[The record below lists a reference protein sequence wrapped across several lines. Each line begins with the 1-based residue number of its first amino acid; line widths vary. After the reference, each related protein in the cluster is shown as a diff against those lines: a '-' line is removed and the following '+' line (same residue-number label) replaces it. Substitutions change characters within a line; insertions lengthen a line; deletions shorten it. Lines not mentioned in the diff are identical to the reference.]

1 MLNVLQSTS
10 TKDLASNILIF
21 LLYLLI
27 LTFVLRYLWNTIL
40 VKYISVFRPIGTL
53 LDTLL
58 LSLAFTMFKM

>member
-40 VKYISVFRPIGTL
+40 VKYVSIFRPIGTL

-58 LSLAFTMFKM
+58 LSLAITMFKM

>member
-27 LTFVLRYLWNTIL
+27 LTFVLRYLWNTVL
-40 VKYISVFRPIGTL
+40 VKYISVLRPIGTL

-58 LSLAFTMFKM
+58 LSLAITMFKM

>member
-40 VKYISVFRPIGTL
+40 VKYISIFRPIGTL

-58 LSLAFTMFKM
+58 LSLAITMFKM

>member
-40 VKYISVFRPIGTL
+40 VKYVNDSP
-53 LDTLL
+53 DCC
-58 LSLAFTMFKM
+58 ANA